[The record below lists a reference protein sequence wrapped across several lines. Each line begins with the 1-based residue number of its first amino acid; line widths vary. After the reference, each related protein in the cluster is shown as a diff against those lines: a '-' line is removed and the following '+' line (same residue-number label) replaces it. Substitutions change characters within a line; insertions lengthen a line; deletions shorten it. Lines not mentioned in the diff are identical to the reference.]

1 MAAGAAVREASN
13 RSTWGGADREALKRK
28 GFRVDGRSATALV
41 LERKRSACAFKSSA
55 VGPRVMAD
63 RAAVVADEGAPWF
76 GATASHVARTPPPP
90 SHSAFN
96 VDFVI
101 TTVSS

>member
-1 MAAGAAVREASN
+1 VGAAG
-13 RSTWGGADREALKRK
+13 REALKRK

-41 LERKRSACAFKSSA
+41 RERKRSACAFKSSA
-55 VGPRVMAD
+55 VGSRATED
-63 RAAVVADEGAPWF
+63 RAGVVADVGATGF